1 MLLFRSAASQYTPGY
16 LAQATNGSNY
26 SSHSMLDILRP
37 RFNNLNAF
45 LFTTESPGGK
55 TMKRYWLAIS
65 GLCSAM
71 LLFALPLLA
80 HHSFAAEY
88 DNNKPIKFSGKV
100 TKVEWMNPHI
110 YVYVD
115 AKDDSGK
122 MVNYAVEGGAPNGL
136 YRQGWRKDTLK
147 TGDPIS
153 IEGFLAKDGS
163 NTVNARTWVLPDGK
177 KVFAGNN
184 EDGGPAAKP

>member
-1 MLLFRSAASQYTPGY
+1 MRRYLLAV
-16 LAQATNGSNY
+16 
-26 SSHSMLDILRP
+26 
-37 RFNNLNAF
+37 
-45 LFTTESPGGK
+45 
-55 TMKRYWLAIS
+55 S
-65 GLCSAM
+65 GLCTGLLLSAI
-71 LLFALPLLA
+71 PLAA

-115 AKDDSGK
+115 AQDNGK
-122 MVNYAVEGGAPNGL
+122 TVNYAVEGGAPNGL

-147 TGDPIS
+147 AGDPIS

-184 EDGGPAAKP
+184 EDGGPAARP

>member
-1 MLLFRSAASQYTPGY
+1 
-16 LAQATNGSNY
+16 
-26 SSHSMLDILRP
+26 
-37 RFNNLNAF
+37 
-45 LFTTESPGGK
+45 
-55 TMKRYWLAIS
+55 MKRYLVAIS
-65 GLCSAM
+65 GLCIGLLLSAIT
-71 LLFALPLLA
+71 LLA

-88 DNNKPIKFSGKV
+88 DNNKPVKFSGKV

-147 TGDPIS
+147 NGDNIA

-177 KVFAGNN
+177 KVFAGSSINDQTTPK
-184 EDGGPAAKP
+184 DGAQP

>member
-1 MLLFRSAASQYTPGY
+1 MKYALAVGALCIVLLFT
-16 LAQATNGSNY
+16 ATV
-26 SSHSMLDILRP
+26 
-37 RFNNLNAF
+37 
-45 LFTTESPGGK
+45 
-55 TMKRYWLAIS
+55 
-65 GLCSAM
+65 
-71 LLFALPLLA
+71 PLVA

-100 TKVEWMNPHI
+100 TKVEWLNPHI

-115 AKDDSGK
+115 ATDNGK
-122 MVNYAVEGGAPNGL
+122 TINYAVEGGAPNGL
-136 YRQGWRKDTLK
+136 FRQGWRKDTLK
-147 TGDPIS
+147 LGDMIS

-184 EDGGPAAKP
+184 EDGGPTARP

>member
-1 MLLFRSAASQYTPGY
+1 MRRYLLAV
-16 LAQATNGSNY
+16 
-26 SSHSMLDILRP
+26 
-37 RFNNLNAF
+37 
-45 LFTTESPGGK
+45 
-55 TMKRYWLAIS
+55 S
-65 GLCSAM
+65 GLCTGLLLSAI
-71 LLFALPLLA
+71 PLVA

-115 AKDDSGK
+115 ANDNGK
-122 MVNYAVEGGAPNGL
+122 TVNYAVEGGAPNGL

-147 TGDPIS
+147 AGDPIS

-184 EDGGPAAKP
+184 EDGGPASKP

>member
-1 MLLFRSAASQYTPGY
+1 
-16 LAQATNGSNY
+16 
-26 SSHSMLDILRP
+26 
-37 RFNNLNAF
+37 
-45 LFTTESPGGK
+45 
-55 TMKRYWLAIS
+55 MKRYLVAIS
-65 GLCSAM
+65 GLCIALMLSAIS
-71 LLFALPLLA
+71 LFA

-88 DNNKPIKFSGKV
+88 DNNKPVKFSGKV

-115 AKDDSGK
+115 AKDEKGAT
-122 MVNYAVEGGAPNGL
+122 VNYAVEGGAPNGL
-136 YRQGWRKDTLK
+136 YRQGWRNDTLK
-147 TGDPIS
+147 NGDPIS

-163 NTVNARTWVLPDGK
+163 NTVYARTWVLPDGK

>member
-1 MLLFRSAASQYTPGY
+1 MKYALAVGALCIVLLFT
-16 LAQATNGSNY
+16 ATV
-26 SSHSMLDILRP
+26 
-37 RFNNLNAF
+37 
-45 LFTTESPGGK
+45 
-55 TMKRYWLAIS
+55 
-65 GLCSAM
+65 
-71 LLFALPLLA
+71 PLVA

-100 TKVEWMNPHI
+100 TKVEWLNPHI

-115 AKDDSGK
+115 ATDNGK
-122 MVNYAVEGGAPNGL
+122 TINYAVEGGL
-136 YRQGWRKDTLK
+136 FRQGWRKDTLK
-147 TGDPIS
+147 PGDTIS

-184 EDGGPAAKP
+184 EDGGPAARP

>member
-1 MLLFRSAASQYTPGY
+1 
-16 LAQATNGSNY
+16 
-26 SSHSMLDILRP
+26 
-37 RFNNLNAF
+37 
-45 LFTTESPGGK
+45 
-55 TMKRYWLAIS
+55 MKRYLVAIS
-65 GLCSAM
+65 GLCIGLLLSAIT
-71 LLFALPLLA
+71 LLA

-115 AKDDSGK
+115 AKDESGK
-122 MVNYAVEGGAPNGL
+122 VVNYAVEGGAPNGL

-147 TGDPIS
+147 NGDNIA

>member
-1 MLLFRSAASQYTPGY
+1 MRRYLLAV
-16 LAQATNGSNY
+16 
-26 SSHSMLDILRP
+26 
-37 RFNNLNAF
+37 
-45 LFTTESPGGK
+45 
-55 TMKRYWLAIS
+55 S
-65 GLCSAM
+65 GLCTGLLLSAI
-71 LLFALPLLA
+71 PLAA

-115 AKDDSGK
+115 ATENGK
-122 MVNYAVEGGAPNGL
+122 TVNYAVEGGAPNGL

-184 EDGGPAAKP
+184 EDGGPAARP

>member
-1 MLLFRSAASQYTPGY
+1 
-16 LAQATNGSNY
+16 
-26 SSHSMLDILRP
+26 
-37 RFNNLNAF
+37 
-45 LFTTESPGGK
+45 
-55 TMKRYWLAIS
+55 MKRYLLAIS
-65 GLCSAM
+65 ALCIGLLLSAVT
-71 LLFALPLLA
+71 LLA

-110 YVYVD
+110 YVYID
-115 AKDDSGK
+115 AKDESGK
-122 MVNYAVEGGAPNGL
+122 VVNYAVEGGAPNGL

-147 TGDPIS
+147 TGDPLA

-163 NTVNARTWVLPDGK
+163 NTVNARVWLLPDGK

>member
-1 MLLFRSAASQYTPGY
+1 MRRYLLAV
-16 LAQATNGSNY
+16 
-26 SSHSMLDILRP
+26 
-37 RFNNLNAF
+37 
-45 LFTTESPGGK
+45 
-55 TMKRYWLAIS
+55 S
-65 GLCSAM
+65 GLCTG
-71 LLFALPLLA
+71 LLLAAIPLAA

-115 AKDDSGK
+115 ANDNGK
-122 MVNYAVEGGAPNGL
+122 TVNYAVEGGAPNGL

-147 TGDPIS
+147 AGDPVS